1 MMTPEET
8 YKCMHVLLWM
18 WLTPGL

>member
-1 MMTPEET
+1 MTPEET